1 MIIPTITRALRT
13 SAPRQVPAAFNAA
26 RTFHST
32 RPAFIKVG
40 DPLPNLDVLQ
50 EGSPGNKVNL
60 ADEASK
66 LNKMIIL
73 GVPAA
78 FSPSCSA
85 THVPGFIKHPK
96 TQDYDQVAVVSVNDV
111 FVMKAWGSELDP
123 AADFG
128 IRFLADP
135 EGKFTKAM
143 DMDFVNE
150 PIFGGLRSKRYSIVV
165 EGGKVKSINVEPD
178 NTGTSVS
185 LAEHVLGPA

>member
-13 SAPRQVPAAFNAA
+13 SAPRRVPAAFNAA

-60 ADEASK
+60 AEEASR

-85 THVPGFIKHPK
+85 VHIPGFIKHPK
-96 TQDYDQVAVVSVNDV
+96 TQDYDEVAVVSVNDV
-111 FVMKAWGSELDP
+111 FVMKEWGSELDP
-123 AADFG
+123 SADFG

-143 DMDFVNE
+143 DMGFVNE
-150 PIFGGLRSKRYSIVV
+150 PIFGGLRSKRYSIIV
-165 EGGKVKSINVEPD
+165 ENGKVKSINVEPD